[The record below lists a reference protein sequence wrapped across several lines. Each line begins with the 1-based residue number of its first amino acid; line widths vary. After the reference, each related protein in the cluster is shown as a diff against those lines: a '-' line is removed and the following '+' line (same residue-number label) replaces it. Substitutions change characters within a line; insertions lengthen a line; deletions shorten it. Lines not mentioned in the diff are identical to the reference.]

1 MFFFR
6 IYWQNFESMEISEDV
21 LHNYIKYGA
30 FFQNIEK
37 ACKILKNEKVYTEK
51 LENSLE
57 ALDHS
62 KVSGLQD

>member
-1 MFFFR
+1 MFFSGFIGR
-6 IYWQNFESMEISEDV
+6 TLNLLKYQKMYYITTLNME
-21 LHNYIKYGA
+21 L
-30 FFQNIEK
+30 FF
-37 ACKILKNEKVYTEK
+37 KILKNEKVYTEK